1 MTAWRGDVA
10 TGVSAWLGDDE
21 RPSSHHE
28 DGNRGPVRG
37 DPVPE
42 DHFGVLRT
50 PASSAGPEVPRPR
63 RRPRVGGPHDPA
75 RPADRSGP
83 DPSRAGRQAA
93 LAQRPR
99 RDRHPAARPV
109 HRGRADRR
117 RGVRARCGWSQRQS
131 SRGLARRALSD
142 ELRRKGVDAEIVRE
156 AVDEVDP
163 ADEEAAARR
172 LVRKKL
178 PLAPQAST
186 APPPPDGWSACWPAR
201 ATPPGWPSRW
211 SRTSWGP
218 RRPVTTRP
226 TTSRLASC
234 PISTRSSTS
243 WSGGSRPTQASPAS
257 TSPGSTTRCSTSST
271 ALTARGHELYEER
284 GLLR

>member
-42 DHFGVLRT
+42 DHFG
-50 PASSAGPEVPRPR
+50 GPQ
-63 RRPRVGGPHDPA
+63 GPPPDAP
-75 RPADRSGP
+75 PDLKSLGP
-83 DPSRAGRQAA
+83 DADPESV
-93 LAQRPR
+93 
-99 RDRHPAARPV
+99 ARTILLDQLT
-109 HRGRADRR
+109 GRARTRRELADKLRSRNVPDEVATRLLDRFTEV
-117 RGVRARCGWSQRQS
+117 GLIDDAAFARLWVESRQS
-131 SRGLARRALSD
+131 SRGLAKRALSD

-178 PLAPQAST
+178 PSLRKVDSTTATRRLVGMLARK
-186 APPPPDGWSACWPAR
+186 GY
-201 ATPPGWPSRW
+201 PPGMAYA
-211 SRTSWGP
+211 
-218 RRPVTTRP
+218 VVKDE
-226 TTSRLASC
+226 LAD
-234 PISTRSSTS
+234 
-243 WSGGSRPTQASPAS
+243 AD
-257 TSPGSTTRCSTSST
+257 
-271 ALTARGHELYEER
+271 LTHPDTPDLDD
-284 GLLR
+284 